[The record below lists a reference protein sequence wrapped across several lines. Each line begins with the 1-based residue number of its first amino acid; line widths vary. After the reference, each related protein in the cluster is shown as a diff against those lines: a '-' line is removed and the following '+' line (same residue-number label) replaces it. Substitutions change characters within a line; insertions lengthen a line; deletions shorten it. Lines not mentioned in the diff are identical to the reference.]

1 MVLTMPLDFNL
12 STGSS
17 SVDLSRLPAPTVVEQ
32 LSFEAIFAAMIADIQ
47 ARLPS
52 FDATVESD
60 PAVKVLQVAAYRELL
75 LRQTFNDRA
84 RGIMLAYALGTDL
97 DNLAALVGV
106 SRLVIQEADALNNI
120 PEILEDDDAL
130 RQRVVLAPESFSVAG
145 PELAYVFHA
154 RTAHAE
160 VLDASATSPVPGEVV
175 VTVLSRE
182 GDGTASP
189 EVLAAV
195 EAVVNGRPVRPLTD
209 LVTVQSV
216 EVVPFTIEA
225 QLFVFK
231 GPDASL
237 IVDAA
242 LAKLTAH
249 LAASRLIGR
258 DFTFSALNAALHVEG
273 VQRVQLVTPLATIP
287 IGPTQVAH
295 CTAVDV
301 TFGGYDN

>member
-1 MVLTMPLDFNL
+1 MPLDFNL
-12 STGSS
+12 NTGSS

-32 LSFEAIFAAMIADIQ
+32 LSFETVYAEMLADVQ
-47 ARLPS
+47 ALMPT

-60 PAVKVLQVAAYRELL
+60 PAVKILQVAAYRELL
-75 LRQTFNDRA
+75 NRQRFNDRA
-84 RGIMLAYALGTDL
+84 RSIMVAYATGSDL
-97 DNLAALVGV
+97 DHLAALLAV
-106 SRLVIQEADALNNI
+106 SRLVIQEADEANGI
-120 PEILEDDDAL
+120 PEILESDDAL
-130 RQRVVLAPESFSVAG
+130 RQRIVLAPEAFSVAG

-154 RTAHAE
+154 RSAHAS
-160 VLDASATSPVPGEVV
+160 VLDASATSPVPGEVL
-175 VTVLSRE
+175 VTVLARE

-225 QLFVFK
+225 QLFTYR

-237 IVDAA
+237 IVDTAI
-242 LAKLTAH
+242 AKLNAH

-273 VQRVQLVTPLATIP
+273 VQRVQLVTPTETLTIS
-287 IGPTQVAH
+287 PTQVAY
-295 CTAVDV
+295 CTSVDV